1 MRVMKKT
8 TGTSRAKAPA
18 KKNTAPAGQKTST
31 PATAPAADASA
42 APPIPS
48 NPSRVINKRTVA
60 RAFDEVAAMLEVTGD
75 NPFRIRAFFN
85 AARAVEDLSDDL
97 KQLLDGG
104 ELINVRGLGKS
115 MVAHVKSMFETG
127 TFDEYEALKAKVPPG
142 MLEMLRISGLGP
154 KKAKLIHD
162 KLGIDSLEKLEEA
175 ARNGWIAE
183 LPGMG
188 EKTQTNILAG
198 IARYRKYSQRFLY
211 SQAWDE
217 ASAILKVVRAVPGV
231 TRSFIGGSLRRC
243 RETIGDL
250 DILATATNA
259 APVMD
264 AFVSMGKVATVIGK
278 GPTKSSVILN
288 SGIHVDLRV
297 VPDDGFAAAAHY
309 FTGSKEHNTEVR
321 AIAKKRGYKLN
332 EYGLYKND
340 SDEVIPLA
348 TEESLFEFL
357 GMDFVPP
364 ELRENTGEIEA
375 AIAHTLPKLIEVEDI
390 RGVFH
395 CHSKYSD
402 GRATIEEMALA
413 ARELGLE
420 YFGMADHSQ
429 SAGYVNG
436 LKPDRVIQQREEIE
450 ALNKQLA
457 PFFIFAGIE
466 SDILQSGKLDYTDD
480 ILASFD
486 YVVASVHGQFTGT
499 EAEMTERIV
508 KAVSHP
514 SCTMLGHPTGR
525 ILLQRDGYP
534 LDLRAVFE
542 ACVAHNTCIEINA
555 WPNRLDLDW
564 RHVKAA
570 KEMGVRFVINPDA
583 HTTKEIAFYKYG
595 VNIARKGWLTKDDV
609 LNTRSLADVRKL
621 LKKPKR

>member
-1 MRVMKKT
+1 MKRTTDKPRSKAKT
-8 TGTSRAKAPA
+8 TLNNDKVPA
-18 KKNTAPAGQKTST
+18 KEK
-31 PATAPAADASA
+31 PAAA
-42 APPIPS
+42 PIPS
-48 NPSRVINKRTVA
+48 NPPRAVNKRTVA

-97 KQLLDGG
+97 KQLLDSG

-375 AIAHTLPKLIEVEDI
+375 AIAHTLPELIEVEDI

-621 LKKPKR
+621 LKKKNS